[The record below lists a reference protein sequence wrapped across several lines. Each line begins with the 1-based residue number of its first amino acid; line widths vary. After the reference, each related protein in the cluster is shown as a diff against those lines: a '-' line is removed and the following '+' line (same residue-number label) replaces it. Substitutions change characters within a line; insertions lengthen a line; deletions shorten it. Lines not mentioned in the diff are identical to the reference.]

1 MSDKPLLGEK
11 QVYDAEA
18 SVPDTDGPKARP
30 HRMRLLAKIACLAL
44 FCLFKWSLFL
54 QWSAYTKPLD
64 RTSARTLALDILSRH
79 PLIDTHVDLPIA
91 IREDFHNALDFDLNK
106 ENVTSD
112 VSLPALRRGHVGGFF
127 FSRFRGEHL
136 PYLEP
141 LSRLLRCLR
150 Q

>member
-1 MSDKPLLGEK
+1 MSGKPLLGEK
-11 QVYDAEA
+11 QAYDAEA
-18 SVPDTDGPKARP
+18 SVPDMDGPTARP
-30 HRMRLLAKIACLAL
+30 HRMRLLAKIACIAL

-54 QWSAYTKPLD
+54 RWSAYTKPLD
-64 RTSARTLALDILSRH
+64 RTSARTLALDILSQH

-112 VSLPALRRGHVGGFF
+112 VSLPALKRGHVGGFF
-127 FSRFRGEHL
+127 FSLSRVDRL
-136 PYLEP
+136 LYLEP
-141 LSRLLRCLR
+141 LSRLLCALR